1 MRTYSSGYNM
11 VDKIQKFLNKLS
23 TNERGKIKKIL
34 DDLRTND
41 PRGYDIKKLKGRN
54 DIYRI
59 RKGKLR
65 ILYRV
70 DDNEKIY
77 LLAIERR
84 SDTTYR

>member
-1 MRTYSSGYNM
+1 M

-70 DDNEKIY
+70 DNNEKIY

>member
-1 MRTYSSGYNM
+1 M